1 VRVKLPDWQRK
12 RIASKLE
19 TGGAI
24 VAMRQRG
31 HRWDDLVAA
40 FNLGDSRE
48 AKRLAVH
55 YLLASSVRPPES
67 AQDASSDEP
76 PAQAAD
82 DASA

>member
-1 VRVKLPDWQRK
+1 MKLPDWQRR

-31 HRWDDLVAA
+31 HRWDDLAAA

-67 AQDASSDEP
+67 AQDASSEDS
-76 PAQAAD
+76 PAQAGD
-82 DASA
+82 DRSA